1 MESLLSDIKLRE
13 ELEAF
18 KATAGVLA
26 TQKLRFPSS
35 YVPPLEDRP
44 KKATLVNVPVC
55 DPPSVTPADDAA
67 PSTESITLT
76 IKSLKPP
83 LTFSLSAAPTATIS
97 SLKAQLSAADKTA
110 PPPEAQRWIL
120 KGKAMGDSKLLK
132 EFAVQDGTVINL
144 MVTKTAAPTPST
156 SSAPADP
163 ADAPAAPSDSA
174 VPALTLSEPSS
185 SSNPPQLSLKTD
197 LGSLPLTTSSSA
209 DNNPSVAGSSDA
221 FLATASSPEL
231 WQDVR
236 NVVEKRFPNGG
247 EAQKAWEAMFSGC
260 QEWISPNQKALIR
273 ERVDYSAMG
282 GV

>member
-1 MESLLSDIKLRE
+1 MESLLSDVKLRD

-26 TQKLRFPSS
+26 TQKLRFPSA

-55 DPPSVTPADDAA
+55 DPPSITPADDAA
-67 PSTESITLT
+67 PSTERISLT

-83 LTFSLSAAPTATIS
+83 LTFSLSATPTATIS
-97 SLKAQLSAADKTA
+97 SLKAQLSAADETA

-132 EFAVQDGTVINL
+132 EFAIQDGTVINL
-144 MVTKTAAPTPST
+144 MVTKTGPATPST
-156 SSAPADP
+156 SSPSAADP
-163 ADAPAAPSDSA
+163 ADAPAPSNSA
-174 VPALTLSEPSS
+174 VPALTLSMPSS

-197 LGSLPLTTSSSA
+197 LDSLPLATSTSA
-209 DNNPSVAGSSDA
+209 DNPSVTGSSEA
-221 FLATASSPEL
+221 FLASVSSPEL

-236 NVVEKRFPNGG
+236 DVVEKRFPNGG

-260 QEWISPNQKALIR
+260 QQWISPNQKALIR